1 MLLFGIC
8 FLLYFIKLSA
18 SIVFYDW
25 MSFRI
30 NFCYEWKRS
39 FTCSRCFSFDNGDFH
54 VFDFYTNKKK
64 IYFTNNY
71 IFQMISENI
80 NDMSQLAKV

>member
-1 MLLFGIC
+1 MSFFGIC

-18 SIVFYDW
+18 GNEHS
-25 MSFRI
+25 
-30 NFCYEWKRS
+30 NEWKRS

-71 IFQMISENI
+71 IFQMVSGNI